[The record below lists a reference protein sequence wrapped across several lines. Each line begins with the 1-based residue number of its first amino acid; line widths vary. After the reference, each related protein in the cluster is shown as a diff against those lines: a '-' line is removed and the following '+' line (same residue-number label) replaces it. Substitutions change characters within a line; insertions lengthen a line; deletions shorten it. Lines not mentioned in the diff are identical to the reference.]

1 MAYLTINGHDY
12 SDYVCDLKITRN
24 HTYRAQTCAAG
35 NTVVDNISSK
45 RQFEVGVIALD
56 DEVMPNLLNDVYG
69 FEVSLGFRN
78 PQTNQLEEDVT
89 CIIPTS
95 SISYYTLS
103 GAGSRM
109 YDAFNLKFTEL

>member
-12 SDYVCDLKITRN
+12 SDYVTTLKITRT
-24 HTYRAQTCAAG
+24 HTYRSQTCAAG

-45 RQFEVGVIALD
+45 RQIEVGIRYIED
-56 DEVMPNLLNDVYG
+56 SVMPNLLNDVYG

-89 CIIPTS
+89 CIIPES
-95 SISYYTLS
+95 SIDYYTIREDKVAYNAMSLT
-103 GAGSRM
+103 
-109 YDAFNLKFTEL
+109 FTEL

>member
-1 MAYLTINGHDY
+1 MTYLTINGHDY
-12 SDYVCDLKITRN
+12 SNYVNNLKITRM
-24 HTYRAQTCAAG
+24 HTYRSQTCAAG
-35 NTVVDNISSK
+35 NTVVDNVSSK
-45 RQFEVGVIALD
+45 RQIEVGIIALD

-95 SISYYTLS
+95 EISHYTIQSNKVIYNGFTLT
-103 GAGSRM
+103 
-109 YDAFNLKFTEL
+109 FTEL